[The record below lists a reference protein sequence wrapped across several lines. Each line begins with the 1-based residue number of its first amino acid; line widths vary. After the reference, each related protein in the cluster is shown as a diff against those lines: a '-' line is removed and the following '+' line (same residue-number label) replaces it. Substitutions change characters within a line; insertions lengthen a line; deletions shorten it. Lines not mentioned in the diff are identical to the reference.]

1 MANTTGQFTMGY
13 HLRTNITRA
22 FIYLF
27 LSFLV
32 LLCIVPLW
40 ILFINA
46 TRNTPEIQSGISLIP
61 STHFLDNY
69 RYLVGKSFNLVIG
82 FVNSMY
88 LSLSITVLSV
98 YFSTLTAYA
107 ITVYNFRGRE
117 FLKNFVYALVLI
129 PQQVSII
136 GFFGYMAKLGLTDT
150 YYPLI
155 LPAIASAGSV
165 FFARQYLE
173 TCVIK
178 DLIFA
183 ARVDGCSE
191 FGIFH
196 KIMVPIAKP
205 GMYTM
210 AIFSFVGSWNNLFT
224 PTIMLTSTD
233 KYTLPMLVQLLRG
246 DMYRTEYGAI
256 YFGLFISVIPVILIY
271 SFLAKYIV
279 SGLTLGAVKE

>member
-1 MANTTGQFTMGY
+1 MANRTGQFTMGY

>member
-1 MANTTGQFTMGY
+1 MAKITSQFTMGY
-13 HLRTNITRA
+13 RLRTNITRA
-22 FIYLF
+22 FIYFF

-32 LLCIVPLW
+32 LLCVVPLW

-61 STHFLDNY
+61 STHFIDNY
-69 RYLVGKSFNLVIG
+69 NYLVGKSFNLAIG

-88 LSLSITVLSV
+88 LSLAITVLSV

-107 ITVYNFRGRE
+107 ITVYHFKGRE

-196 KIMVPIAKP
+196 RIMVPIAKP

-224 PTIMLTSTD
+224 PTIMLTSTE